1 MNSFN
6 INGLSRY
13 SDPGMAD
20 ALHLPSFK
28 QQDVSNMTKLNARL
42 VSASLAAL
50 LMAAGASQVS
60 AQEAS
65 PAPAAQPAPALQAS
79 DISDKK
85 LEKFA
90 DSLGEVMEIREDFT
104 AKLEKTGDQA
114 EAQQLQQEA
123 NEKMMNTVVEND
135 LSIEEYN
142 AINQAVQNDPKLR
155 DRVSAMVQN

>member
-1 MNSFN
+1 
-6 INGLSRY
+6 
-13 SDPGMAD
+13 
-20 ALHLPSFK
+20 
-28 QQDVSNMTKLNARL
+28 MTQLNARL

-60 AQEAS
+60 AQQANQ
-65 PAPAAQPAPALQAS
+65 APATQAAPAMQAS
-79 DISDKK
+79 EISDKK

-90 DSLGEVMEIREDFT
+90 DSLGEIMEIRQDFT
-104 AKLEKTGDQA
+104 AKLEKTGDPS
-114 EAQQLQQEA
+114 EAQQLQQQA

-155 DRVSAMVQN
+155 DKVVAMVQN

>member
-1 MNSFN
+1 
-6 INGLSRY
+6 
-13 SDPGMAD
+13 MAD

>member
-1 MNSFN
+1 M
-6 INGLSRY
+6 
-13 SDPGMAD
+13 P
-20 ALHLPSFK
+20 
-28 QQDVSNMTKLNARL
+28 QLNARL

-60 AQEAS
+60 AQQANQ
-65 PAPAAQPAPALQAS
+65 APATQAAPAMQAS
-79 DISDKK
+79 EISDKK

-90 DSLGEVMEIREDFT
+90 DSLGEIMEIRQDFS
-104 AKLEKTGDQA
+104 AKLEKTGDPS
-114 EAQQLQQEA
+114 EAQQLQQQA

-155 DRVSAMVQN
+155 DKVVAMVQN